1 MTDVGK
7 WLCDLGFERFVD
19 LFEENEIDCEVL
31 FELTD
36 ADLAGLSIP
45 LGARKKLL
53 KAIKSLS
60 YSSSSEA
67 SQPTGDA
74 LPQSGPNLTVFKAS
88 AERRHL
94 TVMFVDLVGS
104 TDMSARLDPED
115 MREVITRYQNSVA
128 GVVTRFSGYVAKYM
142 GDGVL
147 CYFGWPRAHENDAER
162 AVHAGLAITE
172 ATTDMTA
179 PNGEA
184 IRARIGIATGLVVVG
199 DLIGEGAAQE
209 EAVVGDTPNLA
220 SRLQDLAKPGQI
232 VISATTQDLVG
243 DHFLAHSMGLQRLK
257 GIGEPMEAF
266 AVTEVRASE
275 SRFAARS
282 AKGILPLI
290 GREQELALLL
300 ERWRQA
306 KAGEGQLVLL
316 TGEAGI
322 GKSRILRA
330 AVDAI
335 VAEPHVRI
343 SYQCSPYH
351 SDSALFP
358 AIQQLGRA
366 AGINANDGPD
376 TKLDKL
382 EALLAQASDRVED
395 EVPVIAAMLGIEAEG
410 RYGPLALS
418 PPQQRARTFQV
429 LLDQFFGLARD
440 GPVLF
445 LLEDAHWIDPTTLE
459 LVELILSRCENAPV
473 LILMTARPT
482 FDHAMVAH
490 PVATRLALNRLGR
503 DQCLAIVARLSGGKH
518 LPQIVLDAI
527 VTRTDGV
534 PLFVEELTKTLL
546 ESGMLQ
552 ETATAFELVGA
563 LDQLE
568 IPTSLHD
575 SLMARLDRLQQ
586 VKEVAQMASC
596 IGRDFSHQLLAA
608 LSPLSVEGLQEA
620 LDNLIA
626 AELLF
631 RRGTPPDLT
640 YTFKHALV
648 RDAAYESLLKSKR
661 QTLHA
666 SLVEALKDDI
676 TTAPEI
682 LAHHATA
689 AGLQEVAVDNWLFA
703 GRLANDR
710 SAFSEAV
717 AHLGNGLRVLTA
729 EPDAPARWRRE
740 SEICAALGVAVISSK
755 GYGASEV
762 EDNFERALSLS
773 ERLDDRSRRFVALY
787 GLWWFR
793 FVARDVK
800 RARETAAELL
810 AMAAQQ
816 KQNELLIP
824 AQRALGYS
832 EWVLGDFQAGL
843 SAHEAGSVIY
853 DPELHGSLAAR
864 YGGADP
870 GVGLW
875 TLGANCLWYLGWP
888 DRSMQCADRS
898 LAMALEL
905 DHPLSECW
913 ARTALAQAHQLRRAS
928 EDVRIQT
935 ERSLALARELSFPL
949 YVGWAT
955 PLLGW
960 STIDAGDGAAA
971 AASLIRQGIGLSDA
985 TGTIVLGTVWRGLL
999 AEACLQAGDYA
1010 AGLAA
1015 LDEARLLADRNNER
1029 LWAAELFR
1037 LRGMLHI
1044 AQDCEQVRFAEQC
1057 FQDAICTAQA
1067 QNAKSWELRAATS
1080 LARLWAERGER
1091 QKALDLLTP
1100 VYGWFT
1106 EGFDTPD
1113 LKDAKAL
1120 LDQLP

>member
-7 WLCDLGFERFVD
+7 WLQDLGFERFVD

-36 ADLAGLSIP
+36 EDLAGLNIP

-53 KAIKSLS
+53 KAIKTLA
-60 YSSSSEA
+60 SSSTGEA
-67 SQPTGDA
+67 HRPTNDWPA
-74 LPQSGPNLTVFKAS
+74 PPASDLATLRAS

-94 TVMFVDLVGS
+94 TVMFVDLVSS
-104 TDMSARLDPED
+104 TEMSARLDPED

-128 GVVTRFSGYVAKYM
+128 GGVTRFSGHVAKYM

-147 CYFGWPRAHENDAER
+147 CYFGWPRAHETDAER
-162 AVHAGLAITE
+162 AVHAGLAIAE
-172 ATTDMTA
+172 AMSDMTA
-179 PNGEA
+179 PNGET
-184 IRARIGIATGLVVVG
+184 IRARIGIATGLVVIG

-209 EAVVGDTPNLA
+209 EAVIGDTPNLA
-220 SRLQDLAKPGQI
+220 SRLQDLAKPGQT
-232 VISATTQDLVG
+232 VISATTQELVA

-257 GIGEPMEAF
+257 GISEPVEAF
-266 AVTEVRASE
+266 VVTEGLALE

-282 AKGILPLI
+282 AKGVLPLI

-335 VAEPHVRI
+335 TAEPHVRI

-366 AGINANDGPD
+366 ARINANDGPD

-382 EALLAQASDRVED
+382 EALLAQASDRVDD
-395 EVPVIAAMLGIEAEG
+395 EAPLIAALLGIEAEG

-418 PPQQRARTFQV
+418 PPQQRAKTFQV
-429 LLDQFFGLARD
+429 LLNQLFGLARS

-459 LVELILSRCENAPV
+459 LLELTLSRCENTPV
-473 LILMTARPT
+473 LIVVTARPA
-482 FDHAMVAH
+482 FDHAIVSH

-503 DQCLAIVARLSGGKH
+503 DQSLAIVARLSGGKH
-518 LPQIVLDAI
+518 LPQTVLDEI

-546 ESGMLQ
+546 ESGMLE

-575 SLMARLDRLQQ
+575 SLMARLDRLQP

-620 LDNLIA
+620 LDNLIE

-631 RRGTPPDLT
+631 RRGTAPDLT

-661 QTLHA
+661 QALHA
-666 SLVEALKDDI
+666 GLVDALKGDE

-682 LAHHATA
+682 LAHHATE
-689 AGLQEVAVDNWLFA
+689 AGLREVAVDNWLLA

-710 SAFSEAV
+710 SAFSEAI
-717 AHLGNGLRVLTA
+717 AHLGNGLRVLAA
-729 EPDAPARWRRE
+729 EPDAPASWRRE
-740 SEICAALGVAVISSK
+740 LEIRAAMGVAVISSK

-762 EDNFERALSLS
+762 EDNFERVLSLS

-793 FVARDVK
+793 FVAQDVK
-800 RARETAAELL
+800 QSRETASELL
-810 AMAAQQ
+810 ATAAEQN
-816 KQNELLIP
+816 QNELLIP
-824 AQRALGYS
+824 AHRALGYT
-832 EWVLGDFQAGL
+832 EWMLGEFQAGL
-843 SAHEAGSVIY
+843 SAHEIGTVIY
-853 DPELHGSLAAR
+853 NPELHGSLAAR

-913 ARTALAQAHQLRRAS
+913 ARTTLAQAHQLCRAS

-935 ERSLALARELSFPL
+935 ERALALARELSFPL

-955 PLLGW
+955 SLLGW
-960 STIDAGDGAAA
+960 SMINAGDGGDATPV
-971 AASLIRQGIGLSDA
+971 IREGIGLSDA

-999 AEACLQAGDYA
+999 AEAFLQAGDYA

-1029 LWAAELFR
+1029 LWAAELLR
-1037 LRGMLHI
+1037 LRGVLHM
-1044 AQDCEQVRFAEQC
+1044 AQNCEQVPFAEQC
-1057 FQDAICTAQA
+1057 FRDAICTAQA

-1080 LARLWAERGER
+1080 LSRLWAERGER

-1100 VYGWFT
+1100 LYGWFT
-1106 EGFDTPD
+1106 EGFETPD

-1120 LDQLP
+1120 LDQLL

>member
-1 MTDVGK
+1 MEREIVD
-7 WLCDLGFERFVD
+7 WLEGLGLARYADAF
-19 LFEENEIDCEVL
+19 LENEIDL
-31 FELTD
+31 DTLAHLGD
-36 ADLAGLSIP
+36 ADLRELGLP
-45 LGARKKLL
+45 MGPRKKLL
-53 KAIKSLS
+53 VAIAARVESA
-60 YSSSSEA
+60 SSPA
-67 SQPTGDA
+67 SGAAGKTQGE
-74 LPQSGPNLTVFKAS
+74 
-88 AERRHL
+88 AERRQL
-94 TVMFVDLVGS
+94 TVMFCDLVGS
-104 TDMSARLDPED
+104 TALSGRLDPED
-115 MREVITRYQNSVA
+115 MRVVIHGYQSAVA
-128 GVVTRFSGYVAKYM
+128 GQVTRFQGHVAKYM

-147 CYFGWPRAHENDAER
+147 AYFGWPEAHEDDAER
-162 AVHAGLAITE
+162 AVRAGLSILRSMGDLKTPA
-172 ATTDMTA
+172 
-179 PNGEA
+179 GEA
-184 IRARIGIATGLVVVG
+184 LDARVGVATGLVVVG
-199 DLIGEGAAQE
+199 DLVGEGAAQE
-209 EAVVGDTPNLA
+209 ESVVGETPNLA
-220 SRLQDLAKPGQI
+220 ARLQGLAAPGEL
-232 VISATTQDLVG
+232 VISVATRRLVG
-243 DHFLAHSMGLQRLK
+243 DVFELRDLGLQTLK
-257 GIGEPMEAF
+257 GIALPTAAF
-266 AVTEVRASE
+266 AVLREGSID
-275 SRFAARS
+275 SRFEARQGGS
-282 AKGILPLI
+282 LLAMV
-290 GREQELALLL
+290 GRDQELALLM
-300 ERWRQA
+300 ERWRRA

-322 GKSRILRA
+322 GKSRITRE
-330 AVDAI
+330 AI
-335 VAEPHVRI
+335 DKISTDQHVRI
-343 SYQCSPYH
+343 NYQCSAYH
-351 SDSALFP
+351 SDSPFYP
-358 AIQQLGRA
+358 VTQQLSRA
-366 AGINANDGPD
+366 ARFGADDGPAA
-376 TKLDKL
+376 KLDKL
-382 EALLAQASDRVED
+382 EALLTLSTDDIGEAAPLLASL
-395 EVPVIAAMLGIEAEG
+395 LGIDAEG
-410 RYGPLALS
+410 RYGKLDLS
-418 PPQQRARTFQV
+418 PAQQRSRTLQV
-429 LLDQFFGLARD
+429 LAAQVSGLARSQ
-440 GPVLF
+440 PVLF
-445 LLEDAHWIDPTTLE
+445 VVEDAHWIDPTTLE
-459 LVELILSRCENAPV
+459 LIELVIGQVTGAPV
-473 LILMTARPT
+473 LILVTARPT
-482 FDHAMVAH
+482 FEQGFASH
-490 PVATRLALNRLGR
+490 PIVTRLALNRLGH
-503 DQCLAIVARLSGGKH
+503 QQIAAIITRLTGGKA
-518 LPQIVLDAI
+518 LPGELIEEIAAK
-527 VTRTDGV
+527 TDGV
-534 PLFVEELTKTLL
+534 PLFVEELTKNVL
-546 ESGMLQ
+546 ESGMLR
-552 ETATAFELVGA
+552 ETEEAFLIEGSLA
-563 LDQLE
+563 DLS
-568 IPTSLHD
+568 IPSSLHD

-596 IGRDFSHQLLAA
+596 IGRDFSRQLLAA

-666 SLVEALKDDI
+666 SLVEALKDDD

-682 LAHHATA
+682 LAHHATE
-689 AGLQEVAVDNWLFA
+689 AGLREVAVDNWLLA

-740 SEICAALGVAVISSK
+740 SEICAALGVAMISAK

-793 FVARDVK
+793 LVARDVK

-832 EWVLGDFQAGL
+832 EWLLGEFQAGL
-843 SAHEAGSVIY
+843 SAHEAGCVIH
-853 DPELHGSLAAR
+853 DPERHRSLAAR

-905 DHPLSECW
+905 DHPPSECW
-913 ARTALAQAHQLRRAS
+913 ARTTLAQAHQLRRAS

-935 ERSLALARELSFPL
+935 ERALALAGELSLPL

-960 STIDAGDGAAA
+960 STIDAGDAAA
-971 AASLIRQGIGLSDA
+971 AAALIRQGIGLSDA
-985 TGTIVLGTVWRGLL
+985 TGTMALGTVWRGML

-1015 LDEARLLADRNNER
+1015 LDEARLLADSNNER
-1029 LWAAELFR
+1029 LWAAELLR

-1044 AQDCEQVRFAEQC
+1044 AQDREQIPFAEQC
-1057 FQDAICTAQA
+1057 FQNAICTAQA
-1067 QNAKSWELRAATS
+1067 QSAKSWELRAATS
-1080 LARLWAERGER
+1080 LSRLWAENGER
-1091 QKALDLLTP
+1091 QKGLDLLTP

-1106 EGFDTPD
+1106 EGFNTPD
-1113 LKDAKAL
+1113 LREAKTL
-1120 LDQLP
+1120 LDQLE